1 MVSWKEVFAW
11 LERATGIG
19 YRPLSPLKEEPE
31 QKKHR
36 EATKKMCDH
45 ALSISRE
52 LTKLERILRK

>member
-1 MVSWKEVFAW
+1 MVPWREVFAW

-31 QKKHR
+31 QKKHM
-36 EATKKMCDH
+36 EVTKKMCDH

-52 LTKLERILRK
+52 LIKLEGILRK